1 MRKFILFNFLF
12 LPISFTRPFVIFSF
26 VSNLWSILNQLIY
39 FIFILI
45 NKTLKNR
52 ISGKIEYIKTQQYCD
67 ERERRRSELIDAK
80 GIPRKCQ
87 SISNLFNNFDDF
99 PNSDSFALISQH
111 ETAHLWE
118 ILE

>member
-1 MRKFILFNFLF
+1 MNILKRNNIVMR
-12 LPISFTRPFVIFSF
+12 
-26 VSNLWSILNQLIY
+26 
-39 FIFILI
+39 
-45 NKTLKNR
+45 
-52 ISGKIEYIKTQQYCD
+52 GMGGG
-67 ERERRRSELIDAK
+67 RRSELIDAK